1 MRNEENILTGM
12 LEEEY
17 EELLQAKVLLEKP
30 SFAIKAANYI
40 GRPVEFA
47 IEKLDSELV
56 STATNKALTASL
68 KIAIGSLEK
77 EVLKPSSNMMH
88 KVMVGGSGAIGGF
101 FGLPALAVELPVSTT
116 LMLRSIA
123 DIAQSQGHD
132 LTDPATGLACLEVF
146 ALGSD
151 RTHSDDAAESAYY
164 SARATLA
171 VQMRMALKA
180 VEKMSTKAIQDALSR
195 GQMPVLVKLIHTI
208 AARFGITV
216 SEKLVAQA
224 VPVIGAAGGA
234 GINLMF
240 MQHFQ
245 EMAQGHFV
253 VKRLEK
259 KYGEAFIEETYES
272 LSLV

>member
-1 MRNEENILTGM
+1 MREEEILTGM
-12 LEEEY
+12 LEEDY
-17 EELLQAKVLLEKP
+17 AELCRAKQILERP

-47 IEKLDSELV
+47 IEKIDSELV
-56 STATNKALTASL
+56 SRATHKALTASL
-68 KIAIGSLEK
+68 HIAIGSLEK
-77 EVLKPSSNMMH
+77 EVLKPSSNTMH
-88 KVMVGGSGAIGGF
+88 KVLVGGSGAVGGF

-123 DIAQSQGHD
+123 DIAQSEGHD
-132 LTDPATGLACLEVF
+132 LSDPATGLACLEVF

-151 RTHSDDAAESAYY
+151 RTESDDAAESAYY

-180 VEKMSTKAIQDALSR
+180 VEKMSTKAIHDALAR
-195 GQMPVLVKLIHTI
+195 GQMPVLVKLINTI
-208 AARFGITV
+208 ASRFGIAV

-245 EMAQGHFV
+245 DMSHGHFV

-259 KYGEAFIEETYES
+259 KYGTDFIEAQYRTII
-272 LSLV
+272 L